1 MKRTLAL
8 TQTLVIMLSILTL
21 LVSPVT
27 AQTSANEIV
36 IDEIVEWSS
45 EQEIT
50 DNILISSEGELTI
63 STQITFT
70 STSKIEIE
78 EGGILKL
85 IDNAAII
92 SSQSADSL
100 KGMGLIDENKRA
112 KITIPTS
119 IYPDEM
125 KLTIIAEEGALL
137 NGSHVYVGDLIEP
150 IEMNGDEFSIY
161 LPEGEYDTELGF
173 TGYGDFPIIDE
184 FHLKLSLIHI

>member
-78 EGGILKL
+78 EGGIL
-85 IDNAAII
+85 
-92 SSQSADSL
+92 
-100 KGMGLIDENKRA
+100 
-112 KITIPTS
+112 
-119 IYPDEM
+119 
-125 KLTIIAEEGALL
+125 
-137 NGSHVYVGDLIEP
+137 
-150 IEMNGDEFSIY
+150 
-161 LPEGEYDTELGF
+161 
-173 TGYGDFPIIDE
+173 
-184 FHLKLSLIHI
+184 